1 MQQKFKIGD
10 KVKVLTKAYPGAYGT
25 EGVIT
30 KFGHGSVYMV
40 ERNAANYPSD
50 QYGCFDHDSWRYCF
64 YERELEL
71 VEDKPKTK
79 FKAGD
84 KVVCVR
90 GNEYHNASPFQG
102 DHYLVTNAYIKD
114 GCEYVDFHE
123 YKGSWDAD
131 RFELIEDKPK
141 FKVGDKVRCAKGV
154 KCKLQGVDEFTVRG
168 VNGPMIL
175 LIVEGKIA
183 YEEARLFE
191 LVTDQEVSNTE
202 PNVQITVNID
212 ENICAAFNEVK
223 NGLEILLSGKS
234 EPDYVIGQEVY
245 VSNDFNRYLRKGV
258 LLDAVVR
265 NGLMHVNIGGFD
277 CFVEEERVYTKEM
290 KGD

>member
-10 KVKVLTKAYPGAYGT
+10 KVKVLTKAYSSAYGT

-30 KFGHGSVYMV
+30 KVGGYSTRTYTVD
-40 ERNAANYPSD
+40 RNTTDYPSD
-50 QYGCFDHDSWRYCF
+50 QYGIFDTDSWRYCF
-64 YERELEL
+64 YEEELEL

-84 KVVCVR
+84 RVVCVR
-90 GNEYHNASPFQG
+90 GSEYHNAFPFQG

-123 YKGSWDAD
+123 YKGGWDAD

-191 LVTDQEVSNTE
+191 LVTDQEVSK
-202 PNVQITVNID
+202 P
-212 ENICAAFNEVK
+212 
-223 NGLEILLSGKS
+223 
-234 EPDYVIGQEVY
+234 EPDYVIGQEIY

-258 LLDAVVR
+258 LLNASPR

-290 KGD
+290 KGN